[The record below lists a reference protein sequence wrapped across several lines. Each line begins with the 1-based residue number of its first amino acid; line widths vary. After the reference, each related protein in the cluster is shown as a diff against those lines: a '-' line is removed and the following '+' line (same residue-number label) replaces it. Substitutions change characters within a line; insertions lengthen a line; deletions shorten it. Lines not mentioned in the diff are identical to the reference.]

1 MDHGRGTLVALALLV
16 VWIGVYPGP
25 VLDLIR
31 AAVSGLG

>member
-1 MDHGRGTLVALALLV
+1 MEHGRGTFVVLALLL

-31 AAVSGLG
+31 AAVSGFG